1 MRLGTTFLAI
11 TAFIFFEPRLA
22 CAQENAGGRRALT
35 LQAVLDRAMKENPDV
50 RLARLRAD
58 SSRAEVRIARSYA
71 NPEVAITPNNP
82 WQYSVAAPFDIG
94 PQRTY
99 RVRTA
104 NDGVQAAAHDIR
116 DAERIVRFAVCSA
129 FYDLIL
135 ADSMRAFTR
144 EQHDIFRDLLVA
156 DSNRVRAGDIPERNL
171 VKSELELAK
180 ADADLS
186 RADATV
192 RAARLA
198 LQAAMGVARADTGFG
213 VTGSLT
219 MRPIPAL
226 AAALDDSSIA
236 HRPDI
241 PTAALD
247 DSAIANRSDVR
258 AAQVRTLASEDSRR
272 FAGALLVPVPGLL
285 LVQQRDEPFPNGQ
298 HYALGI
304 SAQLPVWNWFSGER
318 ERADASVQQSRVT
331 EERVRVQAY
340 AEVTAAVDQFRSAE
354 QLARKLDAG
363 LMDKARGALETARFA
378 YSAGAISYVELL
390 DAVRTYG
397 EIRADAATAG
407 HDYWVSA
414 YAVARALDREV
425 VQP

>member
-1 MRLGTTFLAI
+1 MRLPRRFYALFAAAALCAPALAAQSGQVE
-11 TAFIFFEPRLA
+11 TAAAAETYRQA
-22 CAQENAGGRRALT
+22 ALT
-35 LQAVLDRAMKENPDV
+35 LDQVLARALQENLDV

-71 NPEVAITPNNP
+71 NPALAITPNNP
-82 WQYSVAAPFDIG
+82 WQYSIAAPFDVG

-104 NDGVQAAAHDIR
+104 NDGAAAAGHDVR
-116 DAERIVRFAVCSA
+116 DTERQVRFAIRSA

-135 ADSMRAFTR
+135 ADTIRAITR
-144 EQHDIFRDLLVA
+144 EQHDMFRDLLAA
-156 DSNRVRAGDIPERNL
+156 DSARVRAGDIPERNL

-186 RADATV
+186 RADAGV
-192 RAARLA
+192 RAARIA
-198 LQAAMGVARADTGFG
+198 LQATMGVAQLDTGFR
-213 VTGSLT
+213 VRGSLAT
-219 MRPIPAL
+219 RPLPAL
-226 AAALDDSSIA
+226 TAAFTDSSVA
-236 HRPDI
+236 HRP
-241 PTAALD
+241 
-247 DSAIANRSDVR
+247 DVR
-258 AAQVRTLASEDSRR
+258 AAQVRTQASEDSRR
-272 FAGALLVPVPGLL
+272 FATSLLVPVPGLL

-298 HYALGI
+298 HYAFGI

-318 ERADASVQQSRVT
+318 DRADASVKQSRVS

-340 AEVTAAVDQFRSAE
+340 AEVTSAFDQFRAAE
-354 QLARKLDAG
+354 LLAQKLNGAM
-363 LMDKARGALETARFA
+363 LAKARAALETARFA
-378 YSAGAISYVELL
+378 YSAGAISYVDLL

-414 YAVARALDREV
+414 YAVARALDQEV

>member
-1 MRLGTTFLAI
+1 MRFIRQFLALL
-11 TAFIFFEPRLA
+11 TLFPLVAQPLAAQRGAAQAEPRA
-22 CAQENAGGRRALT
+22 ALT
-35 LQAVLDRAMKENPDV
+35 LEQVLAQALQGNPDI

-58 SSRAEVRIARSYA
+58 SARAEVRIARSYA
-71 NPEVAITPNNP
+71 NPDLSIAPNNP
-82 WQYSVAAPFDIG
+82 WQYSVAAPLDVG

-104 NDGVQAAAHDIR
+104 NDGALAAVHDVR
-116 DAERIVRFAVCSA
+116 DAERLVRFAIRAS

-135 ADSMRAFTR
+135 ADTMRAITR
-144 EQHDIFRDLLVA
+144 EQHDIFRDLLAA
-156 DSNRVRAGDIPERNL
+156 DSARVHAGAMPERNL

-186 RADATV
+186 RADAAV

-198 LQAAMGVARADTGFG
+198 LQAAMGIARTDTGFR
-213 VTGSLT
+213 VTGSLAV
-219 MRPIPAL
+219 RPLTAL
-226 AAALDDSSIA
+226 ASLPTIAAS
-236 HRPDI
+236 
-241 PTAALD
+241 LD
-247 DSAIANRSDVR
+247 DSAIARRPDVR
-258 AAQVRTLASEDSRR
+258 AAQGRTQASEDSRR
-272 FAGALLVPVPGLL
+272 FATSLLVPVPGLL
-285 LVQQRDEPFPNGQ
+285 LVQQRDAPFPNGQ

-318 ERADASVQQSRVT
+318 ERADAGVKQSRVS
-331 EERVRVQAY
+331 EERVRVQAF
-340 AEVTAAVDQFRSAE
+340 AEVTAALDQFRAAE

-363 LMDKARGALETARFA
+363 LLEKARNALETARFA

-407 HDYWVSA
+407 HDYWVNA

>member
-1 MRLGTTFLAI
+1 MRLPRRFYAAFAVAALCARALAAQSGQPESNP
-11 TAFIFFEPRLA
+11 TA
-22 CAQENAGGRRALT
+22 ALT
-35 LQAVLDRAMKENPDV
+35 LDQVLARALRENPDV
-50 RLARLRAD
+50 RLARLRVD

-71 NPEVAITPNNP
+71 NPALAITPNNP
-82 WQYSVAAPFDIG
+82 WQYSVAAPFDVG

-99 RVRTA
+99 RVRSAT
-104 NDGVQAAAHDIR
+104 DGAVAAGHDVR
-116 DAERIVRFAVCSA
+116 DTERQVRFAIRSA

-135 ADSMRAFTR
+135 ADTIRAITR
-144 EQHDIFRDLLVA
+144 EQHDMFRDLLAA
-156 DSNRVRAGDIPERNL
+156 DSARVRAGDIPERNL

-186 RADATV
+186 RADAGV

-198 LQAAMGVARADTGFG
+198 LQATMGVARLDTGFR
-213 VTGSLT
+213 VRGSLAT
-219 MRPIPAL
+219 RPLPL
-226 AAALDDSSIA
+226 LSAAFTDSIV
-236 HRPDI
+236 
-241 PTAALD
+241 
-247 DSAIANRSDVR
+247 ANRPDVR
-258 AAQVRTLASEDSRR
+258 AAQVRTQESEDSRR
-272 FAGALLVPVPGLL
+272 FATSLLVPVPGLL

-298 HYALGI
+298 HYAFGI

-318 ERADASVQQSRVT
+318 ERADASVKQSRVS

-340 AEVTAAVDQFRSAE
+340 AELATAFDQFHAAE
-354 QLARKLDAG
+354 LLAQKLNGAM
-363 LMDKARGALETARFA
+363 LAKARAALETARFA
-378 YSAGAISYVELL
+378 YSAGAISYVDLL

-414 YAVARALDREV
+414 YAVARALDQEV